1 MRNKRILGFI
11 LAAAGMID
19 VVISAVVLDSIP
31 RTVVLL
37 SGLTTLA
44 LGIFLIVSGL
54 RSGKT

>member
-1 MRNKRILGFI
+1 MKNKRILGLI

-31 RTVVLL
+31 RTVVLI
-37 SGLTTLA
+37 SGLTTLG

-54 RSGKT
+54 RSGKA